1 MKSINYAL
9 IFVFSAVLT
18 VACGGGGGGG
28 GTTSTSGG
36 RGGVGAEFVVITLT
50 CCQTA
55 VISKKQ
61 INVDSKS
68 M

>member
-28 GTTSTSGG
+28 GGAGAGAGAGGGVQTSTS
-36 RGGVGAEFVVITLT
+36 ASITNNLV
-50 CCQTA
+50 A
-55 VISKKQ
+55 LSAAFAPVAF
-61 INVDSKS
+61 
-68 M
+68 

>member
-28 GTTSTSGG
+28 GAGAG
-36 RGGVGAEFVVITLT
+36 GGV
-50 CCQTA
+50 QTA
-55 VISKKQ
+55 TSASITNNLVALSAAFAP
-61 INVDSKS
+61 VAF
-68 M
+68 

>member
-28 GTTSTSGG
+28 AGAGAGG
-36 RGGVGAEFVVITLT
+36 GL
-50 CCQTA
+50 QTA
-55 VISKKQ
+55 TSASITNNLVALSAAFAP
-61 INVDSKS
+61 VAF
-68 M
+68 

>member
-28 GTTSTSGG
+28 GAGAG
-36 RGGVGAEFVVITLT
+36 GGV
-50 CCQTA
+50 QTA
-55 VISKKQ
+55 TSASITNNLVALSAAFAP
-61 INVDSKS
+61 VTFY
-68 M
+68 

>member
-28 GTTSTSGG
+28 ASTGAG
-36 RGGVGAEFVVITLT
+36 AGGGV
-50 CCQTA
+50 QTA
-55 VISKKQ
+55 TSASITNNLVALSAAFAP
-61 INVDSKS
+61 VAF
-68 M
+68 